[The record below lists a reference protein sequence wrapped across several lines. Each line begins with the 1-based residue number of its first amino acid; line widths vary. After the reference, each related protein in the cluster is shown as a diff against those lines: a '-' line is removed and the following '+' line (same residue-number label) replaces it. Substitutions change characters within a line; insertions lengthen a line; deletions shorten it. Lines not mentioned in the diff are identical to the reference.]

1 MNCLEKKDEFLPP
14 CTTTINLNP
23 GSGECPAPIIC
34 PLPEEPRSHRLKKPP
49 QPALV
54 ALIPHPDEAAQ
65 AHIVQNITGP
75 AQDHQKLQADLQA
88 GVDHQQQQLAD
99 MRAVQYKQSQEPRQM
114 EEVQFSVSNPVCKAK
129 SFSIL
134 IPLQRSMDPNAD
146 NLHNPPCYMPQQGD
160 DLPHKDQ
167 LMPMGPIGPWASGK
181 VDWSPM
187 AGITGTRPVV
197 DRYSITRYSPN
208 EWRARNHETVQMV
221 NGATGRADRNRFSAA
236 TEFLRLSAL
245 VTKSQ
250 DETTDKLRTRS
261 QLIGKWKNTL
271 ENAIKAM
278 ADEIATMEV
287 ERIKLRKSMVVLG
300 VPESIVKECIDK
312 RASRP
317 DTELVRDH
325 VEEELVNELALI
337 AEIRRLLMKTLE
349 DFQTQQVEN
358 RTARQRLEYD
368 WSDKKEAYEIDTL
381 NTGLNNSSRTIMFRP
396 GAVRQPPE
404 QASEKYWEHFS
415 METLD
420 ECEKCRAK
428 SVALRNTL
436 NSIMMNAARDI
447 RTQADI
453 VEKALTSRINCT
465 QEAVQRFENDLRNV
479 LQELADVENRIV
491 NMQRRID
498 SFDASM
504 KVAQT
509 RMDNRSY
516 RPNVENCRDLA
527 QQALIDGVHTIQSSV
542 SAMLHEMEE
551 AERVKID
558 LVSSRSKLER
568 EIMLKRRTLFIDR
581 ERCMLL
587 RSHYPSAN
595 TLSGA
600 GQ

>member
-1 MNCLEKKDEFLPP
+1 MNCLEKKSPEAIAE
-14 CTTTINLNP
+14 CKGKTIELNP
-23 GSGECPAPIIC
+23 GSACPAPLIC
-34 PLPEEPRSHRLKKPP
+34 PLPEEPPSHRLKKAP

-54 ALIPHPDEAAQ
+54 GLTPHPDEAAQ
-65 AHIVQNITGP
+65 QHLVMNIVGA
-75 AQDHQKLQADLQA
+75 AQDHQKLQGDLQA
-88 GVDHQQQQLAD
+88 GVDQQQMQMAD
-99 MRAVQYKQSQEPRQM
+99 IRAEQYKQSQRPVKV
-114 EEVQFSVSNPVCKAK
+114 EEMQFA
-129 SFSIL
+129 
-134 IPLQRSMDPNAD
+134 RTMDPEAD
-146 NLHNPPCYMPQQGD
+146 DLRNPPCYLPQQGD
-160 DLPHKDQ
+160 ELPHKDQ

-208 EWRARNHETVQMV
+208 EWRTRNHETVQVV
-221 NGATGRADRNRFSAA
+221 NSSLGRADKNRFSST

-245 VTKSQ
+245 VAKSQ
-250 DETTDKLRTRS
+250 SETTDKLRIRS

-278 ADEIATMEV
+278 ADEISTMEV

-300 VPESIVKECIDK
+300 VPESIAKECIEK
-312 RASRP
+312 RATRP
-317 DTELVRDH
+317 DTELVRDQ

-337 AEIRRLLMKTLE
+337 AEIRRLLMKTLD
-349 DFQTQQVEN
+349 DFNTQQVEN

-381 NTGLNNSSRTIMFRP
+381 NTGLNNSSRIIMFRP

-420 ECEKCRAK
+420 ECEKCRLK

-436 NSIMMNAARDI
+436 NSTLMNAARDI
-447 RTQADI
+447 RTQADV

-465 QEAVQRFENDLRNV
+465 QEAVQRFENDLKNI
-479 LQELADVENRIV
+479 LQGLADVENRIEQ
-491 NMQRRID
+491 MKRRIG
-498 SFDASM
+498 SFDCSM

-527 QQALIDGVHTIQSSV
+527 QQELIDGVHTIQSSV
-542 SAMLHEMEE
+542 SALLHELEE
-551 AERVKID
+551 AERVKTD
-558 LVSSRSKLER
+558 LVTSRARLER
-568 EIMLKRRTLFIDR
+568 EIMLKRRSLFIDR
-581 ERCMLL
+581 ERCMLM

-595 TLSGA
+595 TLSGSA
-600 GQ
+600 TS

>member
-1 MNCLEKKDEFLPP
+1 M
-14 CTTTINLNP
+14 
-23 GSGECPAPIIC
+23 
-34 PLPEEPRSHRLKKPP
+34 
-49 QPALV
+49 
-54 ALIPHPDEAAQ
+54 
-65 AHIVQNITGP
+65 
-75 AQDHQKLQADLQA
+75 
-88 GVDHQQQQLAD
+88 
-99 MRAVQYKQSQEPRQM
+99 YKHL
-114 EEVQFSVSNPVCKAK
+114 F
-129 SFSIL
+129 
-134 IPLQRSMDPNAD
+134 
-146 NLHNPPCYMPQQGD
+146 Y
-160 DLPHKDQ
+160 
-167 LMPMGPIGPWASGK
+167 
-181 VDWSPM
+181 
-187 AGITGTRPVV
+187 
-197 DRYSITRYSPN
+197 
-208 EWRARNHETVQMV
+208 
-221 NGATGRADRNRFSAA
+221 RNRFSAA
-236 TEFLRLSAL
+236 TEFLRLSAI

-312 RASRP
+312 RATRP

-349 DFQTQQVEN
+349 DFQSQQVEN

-420 ECEKCRAK
+420 DCEKCRAK

-479 LQELADVENRIV
+479 LQDLADVENRIV
-491 NMQRRID
+491 NMQRRIE

-542 SAMLHEMEE
+542 SAMLHEKEE

-558 LVSSRSKLER
+558 LVTARSKLER

>member
-1 MNCLEKKDEFLPP
+1 MNCLEKKSPEANPE
-14 CTTTINLNP
+14 CKGRTIELNP
-23 GSGECPAPIIC
+23 GSACPAPLIC
-34 PLPEEPRSHRLKKPP
+34 PLPMEPPSHRLKKPP
-49 QPALV
+49 QPALI
-54 ALIPHPDEAAQ
+54 ALTPHPDEAAQ
-65 AHIVQNITGP
+65 QHLVQNIMGS
-75 AQDHQKLQADLQA
+75 AQEHQKLQADLQA
-88 GVDHQQQQLAD
+88 GVDQQQMQLAD
-99 MRAVQYKQSQEPRQM
+99 MRAEQYMQSHKPLKM
-114 EEVQFSVSNPVCKAK
+114 EEVQFA
-129 SFSIL
+129 
-134 IPLQRSMDPNAD
+134 RSMNPEAD
-146 NLHNPPCYMPQQGD
+146 DLQNPPCYLPQQGD
-160 DLPHKDQ
+160 ELPHKDQ

-208 EWRARNHETVQMV
+208 EWRTRNHETVQVV
-221 NGATGRADRNRFSAA
+221 NGSLGRADKNRFSST

-245 VTKSQ
+245 VAKSQ
-250 DETTDKLRTRS
+250 KETTDKLRIRS

-278 ADEIATMEV
+278 ADEISTMEV

-300 VPESIVKECIDK
+300 VPESIAKECIEK
-312 RASRP
+312 RATRP
-317 DTELVRDH
+317 DTELVRDQ

-337 AEIRRLLMKTLE
+337 AEIRRLLMKTLD
-349 DFQTQQVEN
+349 DFNTQQVEN

-368 WSDKKEAYEIDTL
+368 WSDKKEAYEIDTV
-381 NTGLNNSSRTIMFRP
+381 NTGLNNCSRTIMFRP

-420 ECEKCRAK
+420 ECEKCRLK
-428 SVALRNTL
+428 SVTLRNTL
-436 NSIMMNAARDI
+436 NSTLMNAARDI
-447 RTQADI
+447 RTQADV

-465 QEAVQRFENDLRNV
+465 QEAVQRFENDLKNI
-479 LQELADVENRIV
+479 LQGLADVENRIEQ
-491 NMQRRID
+491 MKRRIS

-527 QQALIDGVHTIQSSV
+527 QQELIDGVHTIQSSV
-542 SAMLHEMEE
+542 SALLHELEE
-551 AERVKID
+551 AELVKTD
-558 LVSSRSKLER
+558 LVNSRARLER
-568 EIMLKRRTLFIDR
+568 EIMLKRRSLFIDR
-581 ERCMLL
+581 ERCMLM
-587 RSHYPSAN
+587 RSYYPSAN

-600 GQ
+600 ATS

>member
-1 MNCLEKKDEFLPP
+1 
-14 CTTTINLNP
+14 
-23 GSGECPAPIIC
+23 
-34 PLPEEPRSHRLKKPP
+34 
-49 QPALV
+49 
-54 ALIPHPDEAAQ
+54 
-65 AHIVQNITGP
+65 
-75 AQDHQKLQADLQA
+75 
-88 GVDHQQQQLAD
+88 
-99 MRAVQYKQSQEPRQM
+99 
-114 EEVQFSVSNPVCKAK
+114 
-129 SFSIL
+129 
-134 IPLQRSMDPNAD
+134 
-146 NLHNPPCYMPQQGD
+146 
-160 DLPHKDQ
+160 
-167 LMPMGPIGPWASGK
+167 
-181 VDWSPM
+181 
-187 AGITGTRPVV
+187 
-197 DRYSITRYSPN
+197 
-208 EWRARNHETVQMV
+208 
-221 NGATGRADRNRFSAA
+221 
-236 TEFLRLSAL
+236 
-245 VTKSQ
+245 
-250 DETTDKLRTRS
+250 
-261 QLIGKWKNTL
+261 
-271 ENAIKAM
+271 M

-312 RASRP
+312 RATRP

-349 DFQTQQVEN
+349 DFQSQQVEN

-420 ECEKCRAK
+420 DCEKCRAK

-479 LQELADVENRIV
+479 LQDLADVENRIL
-491 NMQRRID
+491 NMQRRIE

-542 SAMLHEMEE
+542 SAMLHEKEE
-551 AERVKID
+551 AERVKVD
-558 LVSSRSKLER
+558 LVNARSKLER

>member
-1 MNCLEKKDEFLPP
+1 MNCLEKKSPEAIAE
-14 CTTTINLNP
+14 CKGKTIELNP
-23 GSGECPAPIIC
+23 GSACPAPLIC
-34 PLPEEPRSHRLKKPP
+34 PLPTEPPSHRLKKPP

-54 ALIPHPDEAAQ
+54 ALTPHPDEAAQ
-65 AHIVQNITGP
+65 QHLVQNIMG
-75 AQDHQKLQADLQA
+75 AAHEHQKLQGDLQA
-88 GVDHQQQQLAD
+88 GVDQQQMQMAD
-99 MRAVQYKQSQEPRQM
+99 IRAEQYKQSQRPVKM
-114 EEVQFSVSNPVCKAK
+114 EEVQFA
-129 SFSIL
+129 
-134 IPLQRSMDPNAD
+134 RAMDPEAD
-146 NLHNPPCYMPQQGD
+146 DLRNPPCYLPQQGD
-160 DLPHKDQ
+160 ELPHKDQ

-208 EWRARNHETVQMV
+208 EWRTRNHETVQVV
-221 NGATGRADRNRFSAA
+221 NGSLGRADKNRFSST

-245 VTKSQ
+245 VAKSQ
-250 DETTDKLRTRS
+250 NETTDKLRIRS

-278 ADEIATMEV
+278 ADEISTMEV

-300 VPESIVKECIDK
+300 VPESIAKECIEK
-312 RASRP
+312 RATRP
-317 DTELVRDH
+317 DTELVRDQ

-337 AEIRRLLMKTLE
+337 AEIRRLLMKTLD
-349 DFQTQQVEN
+349 DFNTQQVEN

-381 NTGLNNSSRTIMFRP
+381 NTGLNNCSRTIMFRP

-420 ECEKCRAK
+420 DCEKCRLR
-428 SVALRNTL
+428 SVTLRNTL
-436 NSIMMNAARDI
+436 NATMMNAARDI
-447 RTQADI
+447 RTQADV

-465 QEAVQRFENDLRNV
+465 QEAVQRFENDLKQI
-479 LQELADVENRIV
+479 LQGLADVENRIEQ
-491 NMQRRID
+491 MKRRIA

-527 QQALIDGVHTIQSSV
+527 QQELIDGVHTIQSSV
-542 SAMLHEMEE
+542 SALLHELEE
-551 AERVKID
+551 AERVKTD
-558 LVSSRSKLER
+558 LVSSRARLER
-568 EIMLKRRTLFIDR
+568 EIMLKRRSLFIDR
-581 ERCMLL
+581 ERCMLM

-595 TLSGA
+595 TLSGSA
-600 GQ
+600 TS

>member
-1 MNCLEKKDEFLPP
+1 MNCLEKKSPEANPE
-14 CTTTINLNP
+14 CKGKTIELNP
-23 GSGECPAPIIC
+23 GSACPAPLIC
-34 PLPEEPRSHRLKKPP
+34 PLPTEPPSHRLKKPP

-54 ALIPHPDEAAQ
+54 ALTPHPDEAAQ
-65 AHIVQNITGP
+65 QHLVQNIMGS
-75 AQDHQKLQADLQA
+75 AQEHQKLQADLQA
-88 GVDHQQQQLAD
+88 GVDQQQMQLAD
-99 MRAVQYKQSQEPRQM
+99 MRAEQYNQSHKPLKM
-114 EEVQFSVSNPVCKAK
+114 EEVQFA
-129 SFSIL
+129 
-134 IPLQRSMDPNAD
+134 RSMDPEAD
-146 NLHNPPCYMPQQGD
+146 DLRNPPCYLPQQGD
-160 DLPHKDQ
+160 ELPHKDQ

-208 EWRARNHETVQMV
+208 EWRTRNHETVQVV
-221 NGATGRADRNRFSAA
+221 NGSLGRADKNRFSST

-245 VTKSQ
+245 VAKSQ
-250 DETTDKLRTRS
+250 KETTDKLRIRS

-278 ADEIATMEV
+278 ADEISTMEV

-300 VPESIVKECIDK
+300 VPESIAKECIEK
-312 RASRP
+312 RATRP
-317 DTELVRDH
+317 DTELVRDQ

-337 AEIRRLLMKTLE
+337 AEIRRLLMKTLD
-349 DFQTQQVEN
+349 DFNTQQVEN

-368 WSDKKEAYEIDTL
+368 WSDKKEAYDIDTV
-381 NTGLNNSSRTIMFRP
+381 NTGLNNCSRTIMFRP

-420 ECEKCRAK
+420 ECEKCRLK
-428 SVALRNTL
+428 SVTLRNTL
-436 NSIMMNAARDI
+436 NSTMMNAARDI
-447 RTQADI
+447 RTQADV

-465 QEAVQRFENDLRNV
+465 QEAVQRFENDLKNI
-479 LQELADVENRIV
+479 LQGLADVENRIEQ
-491 NMQRRID
+491 MKRRIS

-527 QQALIDGVHTIQSSV
+527 QQELIDGVHTIQSSV
-542 SAMLHEMEE
+542 SALLHELEE
-551 AERVKID
+551 AERVKTD
-558 LVSSRSKLER
+558 LVNSRARLER
-568 EIMLKRRTLFIDR
+568 EIMLKRRSLFIDR
-581 ERCMLL
+581 ERCMLM
-587 RSHYPSAN
+587 RSYYPSAN

-600 GQ
+600 ATS

>member
-1 MNCLEKKDEFLPP
+1 MNCLEKKSPDVNPE
-14 CTTTINLNP
+14 CKGRTIELNP
-23 GSGECPAPIIC
+23 GSACPAPLIC
-34 PLPEEPRSHRLKKPP
+34 PLPTEPPSHRLKKPP

-54 ALIPHPDEAAQ
+54 ALTPHPDEAAQ
-65 AHIVQNITGP
+65 QHLVQNIMGS
-75 AQDHQKLQADLQA
+75 AQEHQKLQADLQA
-88 GVDHQQQQLAD
+88 GVDQQQMQLAD
-99 MRAVQYKQSQEPRQM
+99 MRAEQYKQSNKPLRM
-114 EEVQFSVSNPVCKAK
+114 EEVQFA
-129 SFSIL
+129 
-134 IPLQRSMDPNAD
+134 RSMDPEAD
-146 NLHNPPCYMPQQGD
+146 DLRNPPCYLPQQGD
-160 DLPHKDQ
+160 ELPHKDQ

-208 EWRARNHETVQMV
+208 EWRTRNHETVQVV
-221 NGATGRADRNRFSAA
+221 NASLGRADKNRFSST

-245 VTKSQ
+245 VDKSQ
-250 DETTDKLRTRS
+250 KETTDKLRIRS

-278 ADEIATMEV
+278 ADEISTMEV

-300 VPESIVKECIDK
+300 VPESIAKECIEK
-312 RASRP
+312 RATRP
-317 DTELVRDH
+317 DTELVRDQ

-337 AEIRRLLMKTLE
+337 AEIRRLLMKTLD
-349 DFQTQQVEN
+349 DFNSQQVEN

-368 WSDKKEAYEIDTL
+368 WSDKKESYEIDTL
-381 NTGLNNSSRTIMFRP
+381 NTGLNNCSRTIMFRP

-420 ECEKCRAK
+420 ECEKCRLK

-436 NSIMMNAARDI
+436 NSTLMNAARDI
-447 RTQADI
+447 RTQADV

-465 QEAVQRFENDLRNV
+465 QEAVQRFENDLKNI
-479 LQELADVENRIV
+479 LQGTADVENRIEQ
-491 NMQRRID
+491 MKRRIN

-527 QQALIDGVHTIQSSV
+527 QQELIDGVHTIQSSV
-542 SAMLHEMEE
+542 SALLHELEE
-551 AERVKID
+551 AERVKTD
-558 LVSSRSKLER
+558 LVNSRARLER
-568 EIMLKRRTLFIDR
+568 EIMLKRRSLFIDR
-581 ERCMLL
+581 ERCMLM
-587 RSHYPSAN
+587 RSYYPSAN

-600 GQ
+600 AVS

>member
-1 MNCLEKKDEFLPP
+1 MNCLENKSLGDGDKAE
-14 CTTTINLNP
+14 CKGKTIELNT
-23 GSGECPAPIIC
+23 GSECPVPIIC
-34 PLPEEPRSHRLKKPP
+34 PLPTEPRSHRLKKPP

-54 ALIPHPDEAAQ
+54 ALTPHPDEAAQ
-65 AHIVQNITGP
+65 QHLVMNIMDA
-75 AQDHQKLQADLQA
+75 AQGHHKLQADLQA
-88 GVDHQQQQLAD
+88 GVDQQQMQMAD
-99 MRAVQYKQSQEPRQM
+99 IRAEQYQQSQRPIRT
-114 EEVQFSVSNPVCKAK
+114 EEVQFA
-129 SFSIL
+129 
-134 IPLQRSMDPNAD
+134 RSMNPEAD
-146 NLHNPPCYMPQQGD
+146 DLRNPPCYLPQQGD
-160 DLPHKDQ
+160 ELPHKDQ

-208 EWRARNHETVQMV
+208 EWRTRNHETVQLI
-221 NGATGRADRNRFSAA
+221 NGTMGRADKNRFSST
-236 TEFLRLSAL
+236 TEFLRLSAQ
-245 VTKSQ
+245 VAKSQ
-250 DETTDKLRTRS
+250 KETTDKLRIRS

-278 ADEIATMEV
+278 ADEISTMEV

-300 VPESIVKECIDK
+300 VPESIAKECIEK
-312 RASRP
+312 RSTRP
-317 DTELVRDH
+317 DTELVRDQ

-337 AEIRRLLMKTLE
+337 AEIRRLLMKTLD
-349 DFQTQQVEN
+349 DFNQQQVEN

-420 ECEKCRAK
+420 ECEKCRLK

-436 NSIMMNAARDI
+436 NATMMNAARDI
-447 RTQADI
+447 RTQADV

-465 QEAVQRFENDLRNV
+465 QEAVQRFENDLKDI
-479 LQELADVENRIV
+479 LQGLADVENRIV
-491 NMQRRID
+491 QMKRRIGT
-498 SFDASM
+498 FDASM

-527 QQALIDGVHTIQSSV
+527 QQELIDEVHTIQSSV
-542 SAMLHEMEE
+542 SALLHEMQE
-551 AERVKID
+551 AEQVKID
-558 LVSSRSKLER
+558 LVTSRARLER
-568 EIMLKRRTLFIDR
+568 EIMLKRRSLFIDR
-581 ERCMLL
+581 ERCMLM
-587 RSHYPSAN
+587 RSFYPSAN
-595 TLSGA
+595 TLSGSA
-600 GQ
+600 AT

>member
-1 MNCLEKKDEFLPP
+1 MNCLEKKSPEANPE
-14 CTTTINLNP
+14 CRGKTIELNP
-23 GSGECPAPIIC
+23 GSACPAPLIC
-34 PLPEEPRSHRLKKPP
+34 PLPTEPPSHRLKKPP

-54 ALIPHPDEAAQ
+54 ALTPHPDEAAQ
-65 AHIVQNITGP
+65 QHLVQNIMGS
-75 AQDHQKLQADLQA
+75 AQEHQKLQADLQA
-88 GVDHQQQQLAD
+88 GVDQQQMQLAD
-99 MRAVQYKQSQEPRQM
+99 MRAEQYNQSHKPLKM
-114 EEVQFSVSNPVCKAK
+114 EEVQFA
-129 SFSIL
+129 
-134 IPLQRSMDPNAD
+134 RSMDPEAD
-146 NLHNPPCYMPQQGD
+146 DLRNPPCYLPQQGD
-160 DLPHKDQ
+160 ELPHKDQ

-208 EWRARNHETVQMV
+208 EWRTRNHETVQVV
-221 NGATGRADRNRFSAA
+221 NGSLGRADKNRFSST

-245 VTKSQ
+245 VAKSQ
-250 DETTDKLRTRS
+250 KETTDKLRIRS

-278 ADEIATMEV
+278 ADEISTMEV

-300 VPESIVKECIDK
+300 VPESIAKECIEK
-312 RASRP
+312 RATRP
-317 DTELVRDH
+317 DTELVRDQ

-337 AEIRRLLMKTLE
+337 AEIRRLLMKTLD
-349 DFQTQQVEN
+349 DFNTQQVEN

-368 WSDKKEAYEIDTL
+368 WSDKKEAYEIDTV
-381 NTGLNNSSRTIMFRP
+381 NTGLNNCSRTIMFRP

-420 ECEKCRAK
+420 ECEKCRLK
-428 SVALRNTL
+428 SVTLRNTL
-436 NSIMMNAARDI
+436 NSTMMNAARDI
-447 RTQADI
+447 RTQADV

-465 QEAVQRFENDLRNV
+465 QEAVQRFENDLKNI
-479 LQELADVENRIV
+479 LQGLADVENRIEQ
-491 NMQRRID
+491 MKRRIS

-527 QQALIDGVHTIQSSV
+527 QQELIDGVHTIQSSV
-542 SAMLHEMEE
+542 SALLHELEE
-551 AERVKID
+551 AERVKTD
-558 LVSSRSKLER
+558 LVNSRARLER
-568 EIMLKRRTLFIDR
+568 EIMLKRRSLFIDR
-581 ERCMLL
+581 ERCMLM
-587 RSHYPSAN
+587 RSYYPSAN

-600 GQ
+600 ATS

>member
-1 MNCLEKKDEFLPP
+1 MNCLEKKSPEANPE
-14 CTTTINLNP
+14 CKGRTIELNP
-23 GSGECPAPIIC
+23 GSACPAPLIC
-34 PLPEEPRSHRLKKPP
+34 PLPTEPPSHRLKKPP

-54 ALIPHPDEAAQ
+54 ALTPHPDEAAQ
-65 AHIVQNITGP
+65 QHLVQNIMGS
-75 AQDHQKLQADLQA
+75 AQEHQKLQADLQA
-88 GVDHQQQQLAD
+88 GVDQQQMQLAD
-99 MRAVQYKQSQEPRQM
+99 MRAEQYKQSNKPLRM
-114 EEVQFSVSNPVCKAK
+114 EEVQFA
-129 SFSIL
+129 
-134 IPLQRSMDPNAD
+134 RSMDPEAD
-146 NLHNPPCYMPQQGD
+146 DLRNPPCYLPQQGD
-160 DLPHKDQ
+160 ELPHKDQ

-208 EWRARNHETVQMV
+208 EWRTRNHETVQVV
-221 NGATGRADRNRFSAA
+221 NASLGRADKNRFSST

-245 VTKSQ
+245 VDKSQ
-250 DETTDKLRTRS
+250 KETTDKLRIRS

-278 ADEIATMEV
+278 ADEISTMEV

-300 VPESIVKECIDK
+300 VPESIAKECIEK
-312 RASRP
+312 RATRP
-317 DTELVRDH
+317 DTELVRDQ

-337 AEIRRLLMKTLE
+337 AEIRRLLMKTLD
-349 DFQTQQVEN
+349 DFNSQQVEN

-368 WSDKKEAYEIDTL
+368 WSDKKESYEIDTI
-381 NTGLNNSSRTIMFRP
+381 NTGLNNCSRTIMFRP

-420 ECEKCRAK
+420 ECEKCRLK

-436 NSIMMNAARDI
+436 NSTLMNAARDI
-447 RTQADI
+447 RTQADV

-465 QEAVQRFENDLRNV
+465 QEAVQRFENDLKNI
-479 LQELADVENRIV
+479 LQGTADVENRIEQ
-491 NMQRRID
+491 MKRRIN
-498 SFDASM
+498 SFDSSM

-527 QQALIDGVHTIQSSV
+527 QQELIDGVHTIQSSV
-542 SAMLHEMEE
+542 SALLHELEE
-551 AERVKID
+551 AERVKTD
-558 LVSSRSKLER
+558 LVNSRARLER
-568 EIMLKRRTLFIDR
+568 EIMLKRRSLFIDR
-581 ERCMLL
+581 ERCMLM
-587 RSHYPSAN
+587 RSYYPSAN

-600 GQ
+600 ATS

>member
-1 MNCLEKKDEFLPP
+1 MNCLEKKSPDANPE
-14 CTTTINLNP
+14 CKGRTIELNP
-23 GSGECPAPIIC
+23 GSACPAPLIC
-34 PLPEEPRSHRLKKPP
+34 PLPTEPPSHRLKKPP

-54 ALIPHPDEAAQ
+54 ALTPHPDEAAQ
-65 AHIVQNITGP
+65 QHLVQNIMGS
-75 AQDHQKLQADLQA
+75 AQEHQKLQADLQA
-88 GVDHQQQQLAD
+88 GVDQQQMQLAD
-99 MRAVQYKQSQEPRQM
+99 MRAEQYKQSNKPLRM
-114 EEVQFSVSNPVCKAK
+114 EEVQFA
-129 SFSIL
+129 
-134 IPLQRSMDPNAD
+134 RSMDPEAD
-146 NLHNPPCYMPQQGD
+146 DLRNPPCYLPQQGD
-160 DLPHKDQ
+160 ELPHKDQ

-208 EWRARNHETVQMV
+208 EWRTRNHETVQVV
-221 NGATGRADRNRFSAA
+221 NASLGRADKNRFSST

-245 VTKSQ
+245 VDKSQ
-250 DETTDKLRTRS
+250 KETTDKLRIRS

-278 ADEIATMEV
+278 ADEISTMEV

-300 VPESIVKECIDK
+300 VPESIAKECIEK
-312 RASRP
+312 RATRP
-317 DTELVRDH
+317 DTELVRDQ

-337 AEIRRLLMKTLE
+337 AEIRRLLMKTLD
-349 DFQTQQVEN
+349 DFNSQQVEN

-368 WSDKKEAYEIDTL
+368 WSDKKESYEIDTL
-381 NTGLNNSSRTIMFRP
+381 NTGLNNCSRTIMFRP

-420 ECEKCRAK
+420 ECEKCRLK

-436 NSIMMNAARDI
+436 NSTLMNAARDI
-447 RTQADI
+447 RTQADV

-465 QEAVQRFENDLRNV
+465 QEAVQRFENDLKNI
-479 LQELADVENRIV
+479 LQGTADVENRIEQ
-491 NMQRRID
+491 MKRRIN

-527 QQALIDGVHTIQSSV
+527 QQELIDGVHTIQSSV
-542 SAMLHEMEE
+542 SALLHELEE
-551 AERVKID
+551 AERVKTD
-558 LVSSRSKLER
+558 LVNSRARLER
-568 EIMLKRRTLFIDR
+568 EIMLKRRSLFIDR
-581 ERCMLL
+581 ERCMLM
-587 RSHYPSAN
+587 RSYYPSAN

-600 GQ
+600 AVS

>member
-1 MNCLEKKDEFLPP
+1 MNCFEGKTPEGRVECGKKIE
-14 CTTTINLNP
+14 LNP
-23 GSGECPAPIIC
+23 GPECPAPLIC
-34 PLPEEPRSHRLKKPP
+34 PLPTEPPSHRLKKAP

-54 ALIPHPDEAAQ
+54 ALTPHPDEAAQ
-65 AHIVQNITGP
+65 QHLLQNMMAA
-75 AQDHQKLQADLQA
+75 AQEHQKLQGDLQA
-88 GVDHQQQQLAD
+88 GVDQQQMQMAD
-99 MRAVQYKQSQEPRQM
+99 IRADQFQQSQKPLRM
-114 EEVQFSVSNPVCKAK
+114 EEVQFARSV
-129 SFSIL
+129 
-134 IPLQRSMDPNAD
+134 DPEAD
-146 NLHNPPCYMPQQGD
+146 DLRNPPCYLPQQGD
-160 DLPHKDQ
+160 ELPHKDQ

-208 EWRARNHETVQMV
+208 EWRTRNHETVQNV
-221 NGATGRADRNRFSAA
+221 NSSLIRADKNRFSST
-236 TEFLRLSAL
+236 TEYLRLSAL
-245 VTKSQ
+245 VAKSQ
-250 DETTDKLRTRS
+250 NETTEKLRIRS

-278 ADEIATMEV
+278 ADEISTMEV

-300 VPESIVKECIDK
+300 VPESIAKECIEK
-312 RASRP
+312 RTTRP
-317 DTELVRDH
+317 DTELVRDQ
-325 VEEELVNELALI
+325 VEEELINELALI
-337 AEIRRLLMKTLE
+337 AEIRRLLMKTLD
-349 DFQTQQVEN
+349 DFNTQQVEN

-420 ECEKCRAK
+420 ECEKCRLR
-428 SVALRNTL
+428 SVSLRNTL
-436 NSIMMNAARDI
+436 NATMMNAARDI
-447 RTQADI
+447 RTQADV

-465 QEAVQRFENDLRNV
+465 QEAVQRFENDLKNV
-479 LQELADVENRIV
+479 LQGLADVENRIEQ
-491 NMQRRID
+491 MKRRIGT
-498 SFDASM
+498 FDASM

-509 RMDNRSY
+509 RMDNRGY

-527 QQALIDGVHTIQSSV
+527 QQELIDGVHTIQSSV
-542 SAMLHEMEE
+542 SALLHELEE
-551 AERVKID
+551 AERVKTD
-558 LVSSRSKLER
+558 LVNSRARLER
-568 EIMLKRRTLFIDR
+568 EIMLKRRSLFIDR
-581 ERCMLL
+581 DRCMLM

-600 GQ
+600 AAT

>member
-1 MNCLEKKDEFLPP
+1 MNCLEKKSPEASAE
-14 CTTTINLNP
+14 CKGKTIELNP
-23 GSGECPAPIIC
+23 GSACPAPLIC
-34 PLPEEPRSHRLKKPP
+34 PLPTEPPSHRLKKPP

-54 ALIPHPDEAAQ
+54 GLTPHPDEAAQ
-65 AHIVQNITGP
+65 QHLVMNIVGA
-75 AQDHQKLQADLQA
+75 AQDHQKLQGDLQA
-88 GVDHQQQQLAD
+88 GVDQQQMQMAD
-99 MRAVQYKQSQEPRQM
+99 IRAEQYKQSQRPVKM
-114 EEVQFSVSNPVCKAK
+114 EEMQFA
-129 SFSIL
+129 
-134 IPLQRSMDPNAD
+134 RTMDPEAD
-146 NLHNPPCYMPQQGD
+146 DLRNPPCYLPQQGD
-160 DLPHKDQ
+160 ELPHKDQ

-208 EWRARNHETVQMV
+208 EWRTRNHETVQVV
-221 NGATGRADRNRFSAA
+221 NGSLGRADKNRFSST

-245 VTKSQ
+245 VAKSQ
-250 DETTDKLRTRS
+250 NETTDKLRIRS

-278 ADEIATMEV
+278 ADEISTMEV

-300 VPESIVKECIDK
+300 VPESIAKECIEK
-312 RASRP
+312 RATRP
-317 DTELVRDH
+317 DTELVRDQ

-337 AEIRRLLMKTLE
+337 AEIRRLLMKTLD
-349 DFQTQQVEN
+349 DFNTQQVEN

-420 ECEKCRAK
+420 ECEKCRLK
-428 SVALRNTL
+428 SVTLRNTL
-436 NSIMMNAARDI
+436 NSTLMNAARDI
-447 RTQADI
+447 RTQADV

-465 QEAVQRFENDLRNV
+465 QEAVQRFENDLKNI
-479 LQELADVENRIV
+479 LQGLADVENRIEQ
-491 NMQRRID
+491 MKRRIA

-527 QQALIDGVHTIQSSV
+527 QQELIDGVHTIQSSV
-542 SAMLHEMEE
+542 SALLHELEE
-551 AERVKID
+551 AERVKTD
-558 LVSSRSKLER
+558 LVSSRARLER
-568 EIMLKRRTLFIDR
+568 EIMLKRRSLFIDR
-581 ERCMLL
+581 ERCMLM

-595 TLSGA
+595 TLSGSA
-600 GQ
+600 TS

>member
-1 MNCLEKKDEFLPP
+1 MNCLENKSLGDGDKAE
-14 CTTTINLNP
+14 CKGKTIELNT
-23 GSGECPAPIIC
+23 GSECPVPIIC
-34 PLPEEPRSHRLKKPP
+34 PLPTEPRSHRLKKPP

-54 ALIPHPDEAAQ
+54 ALTPHPDEAAQ
-65 AHIVQNITGP
+65 QHLVMNIMDA
-75 AQDHQKLQADLQA
+75 AQGHHKLQADLQA
-88 GVDHQQQQLAD
+88 GVDQQQMQMAD
-99 MRAVQYKQSQEPRQM
+99 IRAEQYQQSQRPIRT
-114 EEVQFSVSNPVCKAK
+114 EEVQFA
-129 SFSIL
+129 
-134 IPLQRSMDPNAD
+134 RSMNPEAD
-146 NLHNPPCYMPQQGD
+146 DLRNPPCYLPQQGD
-160 DLPHKDQ
+160 ELPHKDQ

-208 EWRARNHETVQMV
+208 EWRTRNHETVQLI
-221 NGATGRADRNRFSAA
+221 NGTMGRADKNRFSST
-236 TEFLRLSAL
+236 TEFLRLSAQ
-245 VTKSQ
+245 VAKSQ
-250 DETTDKLRTRS
+250 KETTDKLRIRS

-278 ADEIATMEV
+278 ADEISTMEV

-300 VPESIVKECIDK
+300 VPESIAKECIEK
-312 RASRP
+312 RSTRP
-317 DTELVRDH
+317 DTELVRDQ

-337 AEIRRLLMKTLE
+337 AEIRRLLMKTLD
-349 DFQTQQVEN
+349 DFNQQQVEN

-420 ECEKCRAK
+420 ECEKCRLK

-436 NSIMMNAARDI
+436 NATMMNAARDI
-447 RTQADI
+447 RTQADV

-465 QEAVQRFENDLRNV
+465 QEAVQRFENDLKDI
-479 LQELADVENRIV
+479 LQGLADVENRIV
-491 NMQRRID
+491 QMKRRIGT
-498 SFDASM
+498 FDASM

-527 QQALIDGVHTIQSSV
+527 QQELIDEVHIIQSSV
-542 SAMLHEMEE
+542 SALLHEMQE
-551 AERVKID
+551 AEQVKID
-558 LVSSRSKLER
+558 LVTSRARLER
-568 EIMLKRRTLFIDR
+568 EIMLKRRSLFIDR
-581 ERCMLL
+581 ERCMLM
-587 RSHYPSAN
+587 RSFYPSAN
-595 TLSGA
+595 TLSGSA
-600 GQ
+600 AT

>member
-1 MNCLEKKDEFLPP
+1 MNCLENKSPEVIAECKGRVIE
-14 CTTTINLNP
+14 LNP
-23 GSGECPAPIIC
+23 GSACPAPLIC
-34 PLPEEPRSHRLKKPP
+34 PLPEEPPSHRLRKPP

-54 ALIPHPDEAAQ
+54 ALTPHPDEAAQ
-65 AHIVQNITGP
+65 QHLLLNITGP
-75 AQDHQKLQADLQA
+75 AQEHQKLQSDLQA
-88 GVDHQQQQLAD
+88 GVDQQQLQMAD
-99 MRAVQYKQSQEPRQM
+99 IRAEQYKQSQGPLRM
-114 EEVQFSVSNPVCKAK
+114 EQVQFA
-129 SFSIL
+129 
-134 IPLQRSMDPNAD
+134 RTMDPEAD
-146 NLHNPPCYMPQQGD
+146 DLRNPPCYLPQQGD
-160 DLPHKDQ
+160 ELPHKDQ

-208 EWRARNHETVQMV
+208 EWRSRNHETVKVV
-221 NGATGRADRNRFSAA
+221 NESLDKADKNRFSST

-245 VTKSQ
+245 VAKSQ
-250 DETTDKLRTRS
+250 NETTDKLRTRS

-278 ADEIATMEV
+278 ADEISTMEV

-300 VPESIVKECIDK
+300 VPESIAKECIEK
-312 RASRP
+312 RATRP
-317 DTELVRDH
+317 DTELVRDQ

-337 AEIRRLLMKTLE
+337 AEIRRLLMKTLD
-349 DFQTQQVEN
+349 DFDTQQVEN

-381 NTGLNNSSRTIMFRP
+381 NTGLNNSSRIIMFRP

-415 METLD
+415 KETLD
-420 ECEKCRAK
+420 ECEKCRLK

-436 NSIMMNAARDI
+436 NSTLMNAARDI
-447 RTQADI
+447 RSQADV

-465 QEAVQRFENDLRNV
+465 QEAVQRFENDLKQI
-479 LQELADVENRIV
+479 LQGLADVENRIEQ
-491 NMQRRID
+491 MKRRIA

-527 QQALIDGVHTIQSSV
+527 QQELIDGVHTIQSSV
-542 SAMLHEMEE
+542 SALLHELED
-551 AERVKID
+551 AERVKTD
-558 LVSSRSKLER
+558 MVNSRARLER
-568 EIMLKRRTLFIDR
+568 EIMLKRRSLFIDR
-581 ERCMLL
+581 ERCMQM

-595 TLSGA
+595 TLSGSA
-600 GQ
+600 TS

>member
-1 MNCLEKKDEFLPP
+1 MNCLEKKSPEANPE
-14 CTTTINLNP
+14 CKGRTIELNP
-23 GSGECPAPIIC
+23 GSACPAPLIC
-34 PLPEEPRSHRLKKPP
+34 PLPTEPPSHRLKKPP

-54 ALIPHPDEAAQ
+54 ALTPHPDEAAQ
-65 AHIVQNITGP
+65 QHLVQNIMGS
-75 AQDHQKLQADLQA
+75 AQEHQKLQMDLQA
-88 GVDHQQQQLAD
+88 GVDQQQMQLAD
-99 MRAVQYKQSQEPRQM
+99 MRAEQYMQSHKPLRM
-114 EEVQFSVSNPVCKAK
+114 EEVQFA
-129 SFSIL
+129 
-134 IPLQRSMDPNAD
+134 RSMDPEAD
-146 NLHNPPCYMPQQGD
+146 DLRNPPCYLPQQGD
-160 DLPHKDQ
+160 ELPHKDQ

-208 EWRARNHETVQMV
+208 EWRTRNHETVQVV
-221 NGATGRADRNRFSAA
+221 NGSLGRADKNRFSST

-245 VTKSQ
+245 VAKSQ
-250 DETTDKLRTRS
+250 KETTDKLRIRS

-278 ADEIATMEV
+278 ADEISTMEV

-300 VPESIVKECIDK
+300 VPESIAKECIEK
-312 RASRP
+312 RATRP
-317 DTELVRDH
+317 DTELVRDQ

-337 AEIRRLLMKTLE
+337 AEIRRLLMKTLD
-349 DFQTQQVEN
+349 DFNTQQVEN

-368 WSDKKEAYEIDTL
+368 WSDKKEAYEIDTV
-381 NTGLNNSSRTIMFRP
+381 NTGLNNCSRTIMFRP

-420 ECEKCRAK
+420 ECEKCRLK
-428 SVALRNTL
+428 SVTLRNTL
-436 NSIMMNAARDI
+436 NSTLMNAARDI
-447 RTQADI
+447 RTQADV

-465 QEAVQRFENDLRNV
+465 QEAVQRFENDLKNI
-479 LQELADVENRIV
+479 LQGLADVENRIEQ
-491 NMQRRID
+491 MKRRIS

-527 QQALIDGVHTIQSSV
+527 QQELIDGVHTIQSSV
-542 SAMLHEMEE
+542 SALLHELEE
-551 AERVKID
+551 AERVKTD
-558 LVSSRSKLER
+558 LVSSRARLER
-568 EIMLKRRTLFIDR
+568 EIMLKRRSLFIDR
-581 ERCMLL
+581 DRCMLM
-587 RSHYPSAN
+587 RSYYPSAN

-600 GQ
+600 ATS